1 MKQKWK
7 DMKQRTNLF
16 AEYICTDE
24 QTARVQD
31 LEEQDRDAES
41 PDRPCSLCAQ
51 AQPARRVGVLA
62 ATEQPPAGQLP
73 ALQPSLPVT
82 LSTLLPT
89 TLLTHQVRYVCT
101 VLNNYLWWSRTQH
114 VERVLQSYA
123 NFLPTFKYLKRKKVS
138 LLHVNFLLLRI
149 NLYHV
154 DQNAVFF
161 RERVFWCLLSICF
174 LLKLFT

>member
-31 LEEQDRDAES
+31 PEEQDRDAES
-41 PDRPCSLCAQ
+41 SDRPCSLCPQ

-89 TLLTHQVRYVCT
+89 TLLTH
-101 VLNNYLWWSRTQH
+101 
-114 VERVLQSYA
+114 
-123 NFLPTFKYLKRKKVS
+123 
-138 LLHVNFLLLRI
+138 
-149 NLYHV
+149 
-154 DQNAVFF
+154 
-161 RERVFWCLLSICF
+161 
-174 LLKLFT
+174 

>member
-1 MKQKWK
+1 MKHKSK

-62 ATEQPPAGQLP
+62 ATEQPTSGQLP

-89 TLLTHQVRYVCT
+89 TLLTH
-101 VLNNYLWWSRTQH
+101 
-114 VERVLQSYA
+114 
-123 NFLPTFKYLKRKKVS
+123 
-138 LLHVNFLLLRI
+138 
-149 NLYHV
+149 
-154 DQNAVFF
+154 
-161 RERVFWCLLSICF
+161 
-174 LLKLFT
+174 